1 MSDNSSNSYVNNV
14 AIIQENCKPKMKSGL
29 EVCKIN
35 IAGYSLDNFKTFD
48 PTPLQD

>member
-1 MSDNSSNSYVNNV
+1 MSDNTS
-14 AIIQENCKPKMKSGL
+14 IIQENCKIDMSQGL

>member
-14 AIIQENCKPKMKSGL
+14 AIIPENCKPNMPSEL

-35 IAGYSLDNFKTFD
+35 IMGYSLDNFKTFD
-48 PTPLQD
+48 FPG